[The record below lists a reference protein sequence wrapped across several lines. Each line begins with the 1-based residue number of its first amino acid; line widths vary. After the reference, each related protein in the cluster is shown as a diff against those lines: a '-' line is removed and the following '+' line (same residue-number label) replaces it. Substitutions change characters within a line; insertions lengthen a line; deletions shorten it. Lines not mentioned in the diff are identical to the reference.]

1 MAVKEFNCNKLK
13 RTFWPFTLKD
23 KTDEKGNVIE
33 KGKKL
38 VVRMPQ
44 KQVFEAI
51 KELGNMDEDNATIE
65 DTESIYRLVAAVLSN
80 NMGKVYI
87 TPDDVADYDIEECTA
102 ILEAYMEFV
111 DELKANPN

>member
-23 KTDEKGNVIE
+23 KVDKNGNVVE
-33 KGKKL
+33 KGKKI

-44 KQVFEAI
+44 KKVFEAI
-51 KELGNMDEDNATIE
+51 KEIPDMDEDNPTIE
-65 DTESIYRLVAAVLSN
+65 DTESIYRLLAAVLSN
-80 NMGKVYI
+80 NMGKVPV
-87 TPDDVADYDIEECTA
+87 TAEDVEDYDIEECTA